1 MRRVSEDDFDRPA
14 SPNLRPEAQWTPT
27 FVMAGGSL
35 AVKEEAK
42 RRKRQSVGIS
52 VALQALLMGGMMA
65 AVVVGPPVPR
75 LRANPTPVRILT
87 YFVMPP
93 PPVRARRARTQPTPP
108 AATPPPP
115 LWAPRR
121 APRAENPPTPVRPPA
136 SVRERAGDLPARRP
150 ESRPAPAR
158 PSSAKPPTA
167 GIELGKFG
175 APPGLDPQPGAVVP
189 VPTIGTFGAALHQDP
204 APGPSPGAVAAAGFD
219 RADAGAD
226 PAANPASVRS
236 GGFGSMVAAGSPAPN
251 VAGEA
256 GRVSLNRFARPT
268 AFPTE
273 GPPVAMTEAPAFVPP
288 QVLSWPQPA
297 YTPEAAQRRIEG
309 EVVLEVRLGADG
321 KVEVER
327 VLQGLGYGLNAAA
340 AAAARQLRFRP
351 AQRHGQ
357 AVDWTVQVHMVFKLA
372 Y

>member
-1 MRRVSEDDFDRPA
+1 
-14 SPNLRPEAQWTPT
+14 PNLRPEAQWTPT
-27 FVMAGGSL
+27 FVMAGGLL

-175 APPGLDPQPGAVVP
+175 A
-189 VPTIGTFGAALHQDP
+189 
-204 APGPSPGAVAAAGFD
+204 AAGFD

-273 GPPVAMTEAPAFVPP
+273 GPPVAMT
-288 QVLSWPQPA
+288 
-297 YTPEAAQRRIEG
+297 
-309 EVVLEVRLGADG
+309 
-321 KVEVER
+321 
-327 VLQGLGYGLNAAA
+327 
-340 AAAARQLRFRP
+340 
-351 AQRHGQ
+351 
-357 AVDWTVQVHMVFKLA
+357 
-372 Y
+372 

>member
-1 MRRVSEDDFDRPA
+1 M
-14 SPNLRPEAQWTPT
+14 

-35 AVKEEAK
+35 ALTAEAK
-42 RRKRQSVGIS
+42 RRKRKSVGVS

-65 AVVVGPPVPR
+65 AVVVGPPAPR
-75 LRANPTPVRILT
+75 LRANPTPERILT

-93 PPVRARRARTQPTPP
+93 PPVRERRARTQPTPL
-108 AATPPPP
+108 AATPAPA
-115 LWAPRR
+115 LLAPRR
-121 APRAENPPTPVRPPA
+121 APRAENPPTPIRPPA
-136 SVRERAGDLPARRP
+136 LLRERAAAAPARRP
-150 ESRPAPAR
+150 EPRPAPAP

-167 GIELGKFG
+167 RIELGKFG
-175 APPGLDPQPGAVVP
+175 APRGLDPQPGAAVP
-189 VPTIGTFGAALHQDP
+189 APTIGTFGAALHQDP

-226 PAANPASVRS
+226 PAANPARVRS
-236 GGFGSMVAAGSPAPN
+236 GGFGSMVAAGAPVPN
-251 VAGEA
+251 AAGEA
-256 GRVSLNRFARPT
+256 GGVSLNRFAGPT
-268 AFPTE
+268 ASRTE
-273 GPPVAMTEAPAFVPP
+273 SPPVAMAEMPAFVPP

-321 KVEVER
+321 KAEVER
-327 VLQGLGYGLNAAA
+327 VLHGLGYGLNAAA

-351 AQRHGQ
+351 AERHGQ